1 MAALVGFMADPNLD
15 VSRLIEEA
23 RQSRPDALVQ
33 LLESFRNYLKLLART
48 GIDVSLRGKADDS
61 DLVQEKLLKAYQRFG
76 QFRGQTEVELIA
88 RLRQI
93 LAHNLADLGRQ
104 FHLAEGRTVARER
117 LLEDQL
123 SASSAA
129 LGSLIAAE
137 GSSPVSRPSVGRRA
151 WCWPTPWPSR
161 FRITVK

>member
-1 MAALVGFMADPNLD
+1 MADPNLD

-48 GIDVSLRGKADDS
+48 GIDVSLWGKADDS

-117 LLEDQL
+117 LLED
-123 SASSAA
+123 SSVPHPRPLAA
-129 LGSLIAAE
+129 CSPSRALP
-137 GSSPVSRPSVGRRA
+137 PVSRPSVGR
-151 WCWPTPWPSR
+151 
-161 FRITVK
+161 